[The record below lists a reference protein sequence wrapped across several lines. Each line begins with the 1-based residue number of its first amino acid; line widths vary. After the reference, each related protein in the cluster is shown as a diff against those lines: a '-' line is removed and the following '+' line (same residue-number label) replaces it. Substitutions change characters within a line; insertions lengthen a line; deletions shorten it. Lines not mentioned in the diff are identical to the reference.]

1 MLKKNLSIIIVV
13 MLTLV
18 LIAIVIWLFDKRIE
32 NIEMKMK

>member
-13 MLTLV
+13 LLTIV

-32 NIEMKMK
+32 RIDQQLR

>member
-13 MLTLV
+13 VLTIV

-32 NIEMKMK
+32 RIDQQLH

>member
-13 MLTLV
+13 LV
-18 LIAIVIWLFDKRIE
+18 ALVMIAIVIWLFDKRIE